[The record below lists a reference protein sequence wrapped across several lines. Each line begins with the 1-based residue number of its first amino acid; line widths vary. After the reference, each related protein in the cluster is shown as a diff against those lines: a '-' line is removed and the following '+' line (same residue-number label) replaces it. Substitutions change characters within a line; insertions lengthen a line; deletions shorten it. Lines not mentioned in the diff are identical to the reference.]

1 METKGVLWLDTRN
14 RRARWNSHDLHLK
27 PSRWF
32 EVLLQLAQRYPDELT
47 ADDIADMDGFRGEID
62 RKHTGK
68 ITARYIRTSLNPQCD
83 CALVTSRHGK
93 SEGVFALNPEVLEQI
108 QWSPP
113 RDHTANQEVDSTPRT
128 ELALHEVSSLT
139 RGQALIEA
147 GRGQEVQPA
156 LVQLMQ
162 TGSALA
168 AARAALLIANL
179 ELSRGQLHLAS
190 ETLSRAKEL
199 PVFSTHEG
207 LEHLFQLTLA
217 KLEFADGRVDDA
229 KTLVRRLL
237 GVVKKDDHLLRA
249 KLALFSGVLQLGNG
263 QEPRS
268 TERFF
273 HQALEHCLHA
283 QWWWG
288 VQACYANLGLMCV
301 KQADY
306 HDTASTLL
314 RLGWFEKARDWFTQA
329 LEYCRDTGFHHT
341 SVELLVWTARAKR
354 ELGEIDQI
362 GGLLEQAFVLSKALA
377 SQRAQAEVLLEMG
390 EVAWRLERVNEAR
403 RHWNEA
409 LGLELS
415 VAERASLRKRLSSRL
430 EDT

>member
-1 METKGVLWLDTRN
+1 MDAKGVLWLDTRN
-14 RRARWNSHDLHLK
+14 RRARWNGTDLQLK

-32 EVLLQLAQRYPDELT
+32 EVLLQLAQRFPEELT

-62 RKHTGK
+62 RKNTGK
-68 ITARYIRTSLNPQCD
+68 ITARYVRTSLNPQCD
-83 CALVTSRHGK
+83 CPLVIGRNGK
-93 SEGVFALNPEVLEQI
+93 SEGVFALNSEVLERI
-108 QWSPP
+108 EWFPP
-113 RDHTANQEVDSTPRT
+113 RDSSVTT
-128 ELALHEVSSLT
+128 EADGKPELHLHELRSLA
-139 RGQALIEA
+139 RAGALIEA

-156 LVQLMQ
+156 LAQLVQ
-162 TGSALA
+162 SASPVA
-168 AARAALLIANL
+168 AARASLLIAQL
-179 ELSRGQLHLAS
+179 ELGRGQLHLAS
-190 ETLSRAKEL
+190 AALSRAKEL
-199 PVFSTHEG
+199 PAFSTHEG

-229 KTLVRRLL
+229 KTLIRRLL
-237 GVVKKDDHLLRA
+237 GAVRRDDHAMRA
-249 KLALFSGVLQLGNG
+249 KLELFSGVLQFSDG

-268 TERFF
+268 AERFF

-288 VQACYANLGLMCV
+288 VQACYANLGLMSV

-306 HDTASTLL
+306 HDTASNLL

-329 LEYCRDTGFHHT
+329 LEYSRDTGFHHT

-362 GGLLEQAFVLSKALA
+362 GGLLEQALALSKALA
-377 SQRAQAEVLLEMG
+377 SPRGQAEVLLEMG
-390 EVAWRLERVNEAR
+390 EVAWRLERHHDAR

-409 LGLELS
+409 LGLELN
-415 VAERASLRKRLSSRL
+415 VAESASLRKRLSSRL
-430 EDT
+430 GEA